1 MDSEKLRALI
11 EETVTRRLEGPLAPA
26 PQAAN
31 KRAEPEQPAV
41 ITRDDVEKITFGGV
55 LKIPRGAIVTA
66 MAREIASDKQ
76 IRITTEDAPAQSVAL
91 GADHGGFELKEQ
103 VKAFLQQLGYEV
115 RDLGTHDTTPVDYPD
130 IALAVAM
137 SVARKEC
144 TLGIIVDG
152 AGIGSCMAANKVPGV
167 RAALCY
173 DEATARNSRE
183 HNFAN
188 VLTLGGK
195 MIKPDAMRRIVKTWL
210 ETPFGEERH
219 ARRVRKI
226 TAIEAKYIRNPVGE

>member
-11 EETVTRRLEGPLAPA
+11 EETVARRLTVPPVPA
-26 PQAAN
+26 PQAAG
-31 KRAEPEQPAV
+31 KRAEPAQPAV
-41 ITRDDVEKITFGGV
+41 ITRDDVEQITFGGV

-91 GADHGGFELKEQ
+91 GADHGGLELKEQ
-103 VKAFLQQLGYEV
+103 VKTYLQELGYEV
-115 RDLGTHDTTPVDYPD
+115 RDLGTHDTVPVDYPD

-137 SVARKEC
+137 SVARKES

-152 AGIGSCMAANKVPGV
+152 AGIGSCMAANKIPGI

-195 MIKPDAMRRIVKTWL
+195 MIKPEAMRRIVKAWL

-226 TAIEAKYIRNPVGE
+226 AAIEAKYLRNPIGE